1 MIFAKI
7 LSEILMRHIFVRL
20 GKPELPLSQHTLK
33 PQIYEVKINFESVF
47 SFLLLNPY
55 LEIGMPQAFQKC
67 MKLTKHSNFRG
78 KN

>member
-33 PQIYEVKINFESVF
+33 PLKPQIYEVKINFESVF
-47 SFLLLNPY
+47 
-55 LEIGMPQAFQKC
+55 
-67 MKLTKHSNFRG
+67 T
-78 KN
+78 